1 MIEYEIILPNILD
14 IKINNPKYVN
24 IIKRPIQP
32 VQSIG
37 RSCAYDSNVSPVN
50 RNNIKV
56 NIEVRTAWSTP
67 LNDLS
72 NNNIK

>member
-37 RSCAYDSNVSPVN
+37 RVSAYDSNVSPVN
-50 RNNIKV
+50 RNKIKI
-56 NIEVRTAWSTP
+56 NTQVRTAWSIP

-72 NNNIK
+72 KNNIK

>member
-14 IKINNPKYVN
+14 IKINNPRYVN

-37 RSCAYDSNVSPVN
+37 RGSAYDSNVSPVN
-50 RNNIKV
+50 KNNIK
-56 NIEVRTAWSTP
+56 
-67 LNDLS
+67 
-72 NNNIK
+72 

>member
-14 IKINNPKYVN
+14 IKINNPRYVN

>member
-50 RNNIKV
+50 RNKIKV
-56 NIEVRTAWSTP
+56 NIEVRTAWSMP

-72 NNNIK
+72 KNNIK

>member
-14 IKINNPKYVN
+14 IKINNPRYVN

-72 NNNIK
+72 NINIK

>member
-14 IKINNPKYVN
+14 VKINNPRYVN

>member
-14 IKINNPKYVN
+14 IKINNPRYVN

-32 VQSIG
+32 SQSIG
-37 RSCAYDSNVSPVN
+37 RVSAYDSNVSPVN

>member
-56 NIEVRTAWSTP
+56 NIEVRTA
-67 LNDLS
+67 
-72 NNNIK
+72 

>member
-14 IKINNPKYVN
+14 IKINNPRYVN

-56 NIEVRTAWSTP
+56 NIQVRTAWSIP

>member
-37 RSCAYDSNVSPVN
+37 RVSAYDSNVSPVN
-50 RNNIKV
+50 RNNIK
-56 NIEVRTAWSTP
+56 
-67 LNDLS
+67 
-72 NNNIK
+72 

>member
-72 NNNIK
+72 KNNIK

>member
-14 IKINNPKYVN
+14 IKINNPRYVN
-24 IIKRPIQP
+24 IIKRPSQP

-37 RSCAYDSNVSPVN
+37 RGSAYDSNVSPVN

-56 NIEVRTAWSTP
+56 NIEVRTA
-67 LNDLS
+67 
-72 NNNIK
+72 

>member
-37 RSCAYDSNVSPVN
+37 RGSAYDSNVSTVN

>member
-14 IKINNPKYVN
+14 IKINNPRYVN
-24 IIKRPIQP
+24 IITRPIQP

>member
-14 IKINNPKYVN
+14 IKTNNPRYVN
-24 IIKRPIQP
+24 IIKRPIQS

-56 NIEVRTAWSTP
+56 NIEEELREVH
-67 LNDLS
+67 L
-72 NNNIK
+72 

>member
-14 IKINNPKYVN
+14 IKINNPRYVN

-72 NNNIK
+72 KNNIK

>member
-14 IKINNPKYVN
+14 IKINNPRYVN

-37 RSCAYDSNVSPVN
+37 RVSAYDSNVSPVN

-56 NIEVRTAWSTP
+56 NIEVRTAWSIP

-72 NNNIK
+72 KNNIK

>member
-14 IKINNPKYVN
+14 IKINNPRYVN

-37 RSCAYDSNVSPVN
+37 RSSAYDSNVSPVN

-56 NIEVRTAWSTP
+56 NIEVRTA
-67 LNDLS
+67 
-72 NNNIK
+72 

>member
-14 IKINNPKYVN
+14 IKINNPRYVN

-37 RSCAYDSNVSPVN
+37 RVSAYDSNVSPVN
-50 RNNIKV
+50 RNKIKV

-72 NNNIK
+72 KNNIK

>member
-37 RSCAYDSNVSPVN
+37 RGSTYDSNVSPVN

-72 NNNIK
+72 KNNIK